1 MAEQLLSGYSAS
13 LYSAATVTANAT
25 QAFALPQGDSYAFIA
40 DVGTITGTSPTFD
53 ICIQLSPD
61 GGTTWYD
68 WWRFAQF
75 TAAAVRRLV
84 VQPVQGR
91 GEAGTEAAIGTAGT
105 GGALSNNAPAVNNFS
120 SLVMRVKVTVGGT
133 SPSAATIKVWL
144 VAQPRA
150 TAV

>member
-1 MAEQLLSGYSAS
+1 MAETLLSGYSAS
-13 LYSAATVTANAT
+13 LYSAATVAANAT
-25 QAFALPQGDSYAFIA
+25 QTFALPQADSYSFIA

-53 ICIQLSPD
+53 ICIQQSPD

-75 TAAAVRRLV
+75 TAAAVRRLI
-84 VQPVQGR
+84 VQPMQGR

-105 GGALSNNAPAVNNFS
+105 GGALNANAPAIANFS
-120 SLVMRVKVTVGGT
+120 SAVFRVKVTVGGT
-133 SPSAATIKVWL
+133 SPSAATIKVW
-144 VAQPRA
+144 VIAAPRA